1 MFFSYEKLTNI
12 LVIIQGDEG
21 HLHQIYYQAR
31 RRKKYFSQT
40 KMGAHINKTQAPEQ
54 DYLPSQKDI
63 ELFEMVDMMV
73 KKNLPIG
80 IVEDPDFR

>member
-1 MFFSYEKLTNI
+1 M
-12 LVIIQGDEG
+12 V
-21 HLHQIYYQAR
+21 
-31 RRKKYFSQT
+31 
-40 KMGAHINKTQAPEQ
+40 AHITKTQAPEL